1 MTGSLR
7 TLRWQL
13 TAWYAGTFAIIL
25 TLLGGGLLAVTSR
38 QISNEFSTT
47 LRNAIDESLAGAQRR
62 IGRGMYPRDALAAA
76 VEEIAAPGR
85 VLYLFDIGGLL
96 LVPDRSVHPRIVEA
110 ATDAFRAGAVDIEFT
125 TGADRRWRVFG
136 RRVELPGS
144 GPYVVLALADVAV
157 AQRQYG
163 SLIQSFLAAGLVA
176 IVLVAIGGYQLATVS
191 TAPIEAANEARRRFM
206 AEAAHELR
214 TPLAVLRGHAEV
226 ALARAREADADG
238 RRFTLMAAEAEQ
250 MARMVDD
257 LLTLA
262 RADAGERPV
271 RTERMFLDDIVS
283 DVVAASDVLAK
294 AGDVTLALD
303 RFEEAP
309 IVGDPDLVR
318 QLVVILIDNAIKYSP
333 AGGVV
338 RVDVA
343 RADGGAVVA
352 ITDTGPGIPEEE
364 RTRVFERFYRGR
376 ETGGRTAGS
385 GLGLSIAQWIAEMH
399 DAKLRLTAGEA
410 GKGTRAEAWFPP
422 AHEAPAGREAVSR
435 AS

>member
-1 MTGSLR
+1 MTPSLR

-13 TAWYAGTFAIIL
+13 TAWYAGTFALIL
-25 TLLGGGLLAVTSR
+25 SLLGAGLLAVTRR
-38 QISNEFSTT
+38 QISNEFSAT
-47 LRNAIDESLAGAQRR
+47 LRTAIDESLAGADRR
-62 IGRGMYPRDALAAA
+62 IRRGMFPRDALVAA
-76 VEEIAAPGR
+76 VDEIAAPGR

-110 ATDAFRAGAVDIEFT
+110 ATDAFRDGAVDVEFT
-125 TGADRRWRVFG
+125 TGEDRRWRVFG
-136 RRVELPGS
+136 RRVTLPGA

-163 SLIQSFLAAGLVA
+163 RLIQSFLAAGLLA

-214 TPLAVLRGHAEV
+214 TPLAVLRGHADV
-226 ALARAREADADG
+226 ALARPRDAEADT

-250 MARMVDD
+250 MARLVDD
-257 LLTLA
+257 LFTLA

-271 RTERMFLDDIVS
+271 RRERIFLDDLVS

-294 AGDVTLALD
+294 ANHVTLTLD
-303 RFEEAP
+303 RFEETP

-318 QLVVILIDNAIKYSP
+318 QLVVILIDNAIKYTP
-333 AGGVV
+333 AGGAV

-343 RADGGAVVA
+343 PVEDGALVAV
-352 ITDTGPGIPEEE
+352 TDTGPGIPQEEAS
-364 RTRVFERFYRGR
+364 RVFDRFYRGR
-376 ETGGRTAGS
+376 ETIGS
-385 GLGLSIAQWIAEMH
+385 TSGAGLGLSIAQWIAEAH
-399 DAKLRLTAGEA
+399 GAKLRLLPGED
-410 GKGTRAEAWFPP
+410 GKGTRAEVLFG
-422 AHEAPAGREAVSR
+422 APDAIPIRLRSGS
-435 AS
+435 S